1 MFERGLTFSEY
12 VSYYGLARS
21 EGLVLRY
28 IADAYRAL
36 RQTVP
41 DEDKTPELEDLIE
54 WLAELVRQVDSSLL
68 DEWERLQNPTGE
80 SEPQPALTRNVRA
93 LRVQVRNALF
103 RRVQLM
109 SLRRADALAQLDPEV
124 DWESTLDDY
133 YAQHDH
139 LNADAQARG
148 PAFFVLEEGPAQWRV
163 RQILADPA
171 GDHDW
176 SIAAVVDLAACDEA
190 GEAVVT
196 VTKVGQAQAIGND
209 W

>member
-1 MFERGLTFSEY
+1 MRWHNWTRRWIGNPHWT
-12 VSYYGLARS
+12 
-21 EGLVLRY
+21 
-28 IADAYRAL
+28 I
-36 RQTVP
+36 T
-41 DEDKTPELEDLIE
+41 TP
-54 WLAELVRQVDSSLL
+54 
-68 DEWERLQNPTGE
+68 
-80 SEPQPALTRNVRA
+80 
-93 LRVQVRNALF
+93 
-103 RRVQLM
+103 
-109 SLRRADALAQLDPEV
+109 
-124 DWESTLDDY
+124 
-133 YAQHDH
+133 QHDH

-176 SIAAVVDLAACDEA
+176 SIAAIVDLAACDEA